1 MKELQEILGA
11 IGFSEGLIEA
21 IKKTPKIECQETDVN
36 DIFYQAFENEM
47 ITSTVISMSENNS
60 AYNIG
65 GHET

>member
-1 MKELQEILGA
+1 MTELQEILGA

-21 IKKTPKIECQETDVN
+21 IKKTPIIECHETDVN
-36 DIFYQAFENEM
+36 GIFYQAFENDM